1 MNKSDLITK
10 IVNLNSGVYQKDAS
24 KIVNIFF
31 NTISNAIV
39 KNDRVELRGFGVFG
53 SKERNLSLDD
63 AQQLLKNHNQHSKI
77 VALTVNSND
86 DFIKDIKQNIKPD
99 YFQFHGNETP
109 LRCEEIKV
117 KFDIP
122 IIKGIGIKNK
132 LDLIKA
138 NQDYENLC
146 DIILLDSPSTIL
158 PGGNGEMFNWNI
170 IKNCEPQK
178 KWMLAGGLNI
188 NNIEQAVKISNPP
201 AIDISSG
208 VEISKGIKDPEMIKN
223 FISKC
228 RNI

>member
-1 MNKSDLITK
+1 MSNNFEIKICGINNKLSM
-10 IVNLNSGVYQKDAS
+10 DAAIES
-24 KIVNIFF
+24 KADYIG
-31 NTISNAIV
+31 
-39 KNDRVELRGFGVFG
+39 LVFYDK
-53 SKERNLSLDD
+53 SPRNLSLDD
-63 AQQLLKNHNQHSKI
+63 AQQLLKNRNQHSKI
-77 VALTVNSND
+77 VALTVNSD
-86 DFIKDIKQNIKPD
+86 DNFIKDIKQNIKPD

-109 LRCEEIKV
+109 LRCKEIKV
-117 KFDIP
+117 KFKIP

-146 DIILLDSPSTIL
+146 DILLLDSPSTIL

-223 FISKC
+223 FITKC

>member
-1 MNKSDLITK
+1 MSNNFEIKICGINDKLSMDAAIESKADYIGLVFYDKSP
-10 IVNLNSGVYQKDAS
+10 
-24 KIVNIFF
+24 
-31 NTISNAIV
+31 
-39 KNDRVELRGFGVFG
+39 
-53 SKERNLSLDD
+53 RNLSLGD
-63 AQQLLKNHNQHSKI
+63 AKKLLKNRNQHSKI
-77 VALTVNSND
+77 VALTVNSDD
-86 DFIKDIKQNIKPD
+86 DFIKDIEQNIKPD
-99 YFQFHGNETP
+99 YFQLHGNETP
-109 LRCEEIKV
+109 LRCKEIKV
-117 KFDIP
+117 KFEIP

-146 DIILLDSPSTIL
+146 DILLLDSPSSIL

-170 IKNCEPQK
+170 IKNCEPSK

-188 NNIEQAVKISNPP
+188 NNIEKAVKVSNPP

-223 FISKC
+223 FITKC

>member
-1 MNKSDLITK
+1 MSNNFEIKICGINDKLCMDAAIESKADYIGLVFYDKSP
-10 IVNLNSGVYQKDAS
+10 
-24 KIVNIFF
+24 
-31 NTISNAIV
+31 
-39 KNDRVELRGFGVFG
+39 
-53 SKERNLSLDD
+53 RNLSLGD
-63 AQQLLKNHNQHSKI
+63 AKKLLKNRNQHSKI
-77 VALTVNSND
+77 VALTVNSDD

-109 LRCEEIKV
+109 LRCKEIKV
-117 KFDIP
+117 KFETP

-146 DIILLDSPSTIL
+146 DILLLDSPSTIL

-223 FISKC
+223 FITKC

>member
-1 MNKSDLITK
+1 MSNNFEIKICGINDKLCMDAAIESKADYIGLVFYDKSP
-10 IVNLNSGVYQKDAS
+10 
-24 KIVNIFF
+24 
-31 NTISNAIV
+31 
-39 KNDRVELRGFGVFG
+39 
-53 SKERNLSLDD
+53 RNLSLGD
-63 AQQLLKNHNQHSKI
+63 AQQLLKNRNQHSKI
-77 VALTVNSND
+77 VALTVNSDD

-109 LRCEEIKV
+109 LRCKEIKV
-117 KFDIP
+117 KFGIP

-146 DIILLDSPSTIL
+146 DILLLDSPSTIL
-158 PGGNGEMFNWNI
+158 PGGNGEIFNWNI

-223 FISKC
+223 FITKC

>member
-1 MNKSDLITK
+1 MSNNFEIKICGINNKLSM
-10 IVNLNSGVYQKDAS
+10 DAAIES
-24 KIVNIFF
+24 KADYIG
-31 NTISNAIV
+31 
-39 KNDRVELRGFGVFG
+39 LVFYDK
-53 SKERNLSLDD
+53 SPRNLSLDD
-63 AQQLLKNHNQHSKI
+63 AQQLLKNRNQHSKI
-77 VALTVNSND
+77 VALTVNSDD

-109 LRCEEIKV
+109 LRCKEIKV
-117 KFDIP
+117 KFEIP

-138 NQDYENLC
+138 NQNYENLC
-146 DIILLDSPSTIL
+146 DILLLDSPSTIL
-158 PGGNGEMFNWNI
+158 PGGNGETFNWNF

-208 VEISKGIKDPEMIKN
+208 VEISKGIKDPDMIKN
-223 FISKC
+223 FITKC

>member
-1 MNKSDLITK
+1 MSNNFEIKICGINDKS
-10 IVNLNSGVYQKDAS
+10 SMDAAIES
-24 KIVNIFF
+24 KADYIG
-31 NTISNAIV
+31 
-39 KNDRVELRGFGVFG
+39 LVFYDK
-53 SKERNLSLDD
+53 SPRNLSLGD
-63 AQQLLKNHNQHSKI
+63 AQQLLKNRNQHSKI
-77 VALTVNSND
+77 VALTVNSDD

-109 LRCEEIKV
+109 LRCKEIKV
-117 KFDIP
+117 KFETP

-138 NQDYENLC
+138 NQNYENLC
-146 DIILLDSPSTIL
+146 DILLLDSPSTIL

>member
-1 MNKSDLITK
+1 MSHNFEIK
-10 IVNLNSGVYQKDAS
+10 ICG
-24 KIVNIFF
+24 
-31 NTISNAIV
+31 ISNKLCMDAAIES
-39 KNDRVELRGFGVFG
+39 KTDYIGLVFYDK
-53 SKERNLSLDD
+53 SPRNLSLGD
-63 AQQLLKNHNQHSKI
+63 AQQLLKNRNQHSKI
-77 VALTVNSND
+77 VALTVNSDD
-86 DFIKDIKQNIKPD
+86 DFIKEIKQNIKPD

-109 LRCEEIKV
+109 LRCKEIKV
-117 KFDIP
+117 KFEIP

-146 DIILLDSPSTIL
+146 DILLLDSPSSIL
-158 PGGNGEMFNWNI
+158 PGGNGEIFNWNI

-188 NNIEQAVKISNPP
+188 NNIEKAVKVSNPP

-223 FISKC
+223 FITKC

>member
-1 MNKSDLITK
+1 MSNNFEIKICGINDKLSMDAAIESKADYIGLVFYDKSP
-10 IVNLNSGVYQKDAS
+10 
-24 KIVNIFF
+24 
-31 NTISNAIV
+31 
-39 KNDRVELRGFGVFG
+39 
-53 SKERNLSLDD
+53 RNLSLGD
-63 AQQLLKNHNQHSKI
+63 AKKLLKNRNQHSKI
-77 VALTVNSND
+77 VALTVNSDD
-86 DFIKDIKQNIKPD
+86 DFIKDIEQNIRPD
-99 YFQFHGNETP
+99 YFQLHGNETP
-109 LRCEEIKV
+109 LRCKEIKV
-117 KFDIP
+117 KFEIP

-146 DIILLDSPSTIL
+146 DILLLDSPSSIL

-170 IKNCEPQK
+170 IKNCEPSK

-188 NNIEQAVKISNPP
+188 NNIEKAVKISNPP

-223 FISKC
+223 FITKC

>member
-1 MNKSDLITK
+1 MSNNFEIKICGINDKLCMDAAIESKADYIGLVFYDKSP
-10 IVNLNSGVYQKDAS
+10 
-24 KIVNIFF
+24 
-31 NTISNAIV
+31 
-39 KNDRVELRGFGVFG
+39 
-53 SKERNLSLDD
+53 RNLSLGD
-63 AQQLLKNHNQHSKI
+63 AQQLLKNRNQHSKI
-77 VALTVNSND
+77 VALTVNSDD

-109 LRCEEIKV
+109 LRCKEIKV
-117 KFDIP
+117 KFEIP

-138 NQDYENLC
+138 NQNYENLC
-146 DIILLDSPSTIL
+146 DILLLDSPSTIL
-158 PGGNGEMFNWNI
+158 PGGNGEMFNWNF

-223 FISKC
+223 FITKC
-228 RNI
+228 RSI

>member
-1 MNKSDLITK
+1 MSNDFEIKICGINDKLCMEAAIESKAEYIGLVFYNKSP
-10 IVNLNSGVYQKDAS
+10 
-24 KIVNIFF
+24 
-31 NTISNAIV
+31 
-39 KNDRVELRGFGVFG
+39 
-53 SKERNLSLDD
+53 RNLSLVD
-63 AQQLLKNHNQHSKI
+63 AKQLLQTRNKHSKI
-77 VALTVNSND
+77 VALTVNSD
-86 DFIKDIKQNIKPD
+86 DNFIRDIEQNIKPD
-99 YFQFHGNETP
+99 YLQLHGNETP
-109 LRCEEIKV
+109 LRCKEIRM
-117 KFDIP
+117 KFKIP

-138 NQDYENLC
+138 NKDYENLC
-146 DIILLDSPSTIL
+146 DILLLDSPSTIL
-158 PGGNGEMFNWNI
+158 PGGNGEVFNWNI
-170 IKNCEPQK
+170 VKNYEPQK

>member
-1 MNKSDLITK
+1 MSNNFEIKICGINDKLCMDAAIESKADYIGLVFYDKSP
-10 IVNLNSGVYQKDAS
+10 
-24 KIVNIFF
+24 
-31 NTISNAIV
+31 
-39 KNDRVELRGFGVFG
+39 
-53 SKERNLSLDD
+53 RNLSLGD
-63 AQQLLKNHNQHSKI
+63 AQQLLKNRNQHSKI
-77 VALTVNSND
+77 VALTVNSDD
-86 DFIKDIKQNIKPD
+86 DFIKDIKQKIKPD

-109 LRCEEIKV
+109 LRCKEIKV
-117 KFDIP
+117 KFEIP

-146 DIILLDSPSTIL
+146 DILLLDSPSTIL
-158 PGGNGEMFNWNI
+158 PGGNGEMFNWNF

-223 FISKC
+223 FITKC

>member
-1 MNKSDLITK
+1 MSNNFEIKICGINDKLSMDAAIESKADYIGLVFYDKSP
-10 IVNLNSGVYQKDAS
+10 
-24 KIVNIFF
+24 
-31 NTISNAIV
+31 
-39 KNDRVELRGFGVFG
+39 
-53 SKERNLSLDD
+53 RNLSLGD
-63 AQQLLKNHNQHSKI
+63 AKQLLKNRNQHSKI
-77 VALTVNSND
+77 VALTVNSDD
-86 DFIKDIKQNIKPD
+86 DFIRDIEQNIKPD
-99 YFQFHGNETP
+99 YFQLHGNETP
-109 LRCEEIKV
+109 LRCKEIKT
-117 KFDIP
+117 KFEIP

-146 DIILLDSPSTIL
+146 DILLLDSPSSIL

-170 IKNCEPQK
+170 IKNCEPSK

-188 NNIEQAVKISNPP
+188 NNIEKAVKVSNPP

-223 FISKC
+223 FITKC

>member
-1 MNKSDLITK
+1 MSNNFEIKICGINDKS
-10 IVNLNSGVYQKDAS
+10 SMDAAIES
-24 KIVNIFF
+24 KADYIG
-31 NTISNAIV
+31 
-39 KNDRVELRGFGVFG
+39 LVFYDK
-53 SKERNLSLDD
+53 SPRNLSLDD
-63 AQQLLKNHNQHSKI
+63 AQQLLKNRNQHSKI
-77 VALTVNSND
+77 VALTVNSDD

-109 LRCEEIKV
+109 LRCKEIKV

-223 FISKC
+223 FITKC
-228 RNI
+228 RSI

>member
-1 MNKSDLITK
+1 MSNNFEIKICGINNKLSM
-10 IVNLNSGVYQKDAS
+10 DAAIES
-24 KIVNIFF
+24 KADYIG
-31 NTISNAIV
+31 
-39 KNDRVELRGFGVFG
+39 LVFYDK
-53 SKERNLSLDD
+53 SPRNLSLDD
-63 AQQLLKNHNQHSKI
+63 AQQLLKNRNQHSKI

-109 LRCEEIKV
+109 LRCKEIKV

>member
-1 MNKSDLITK
+1 MSNNFEIKICGINDKLCMDAAIESKADYIGLVFYDKSP
-10 IVNLNSGVYQKDAS
+10 
-24 KIVNIFF
+24 
-31 NTISNAIV
+31 
-39 KNDRVELRGFGVFG
+39 
-53 SKERNLSLDD
+53 RNLSLGD
-63 AQQLLKNHNQHSKI
+63 AQQLLKNRNQHSKI
-77 VALTVNSND
+77 VALTVNSDD
-86 DFIKDIKQNIKPD
+86 DFIKEIKQNIKPD

-109 LRCEEIKV
+109 LRCKEIKV
-117 KFDIP
+117 KFETP
-122 IIKGIGIKNK
+122 IIKAIGIKNK

-170 IKNCEPQK
+170 IKNCEPQE

-223 FISKC
+223 FITKC

>member
-1 MNKSDLITK
+1 MSNNFEIKICGINDKLCMDAAIESKADYIGLVFYDKSP
-10 IVNLNSGVYQKDAS
+10 
-24 KIVNIFF
+24 
-31 NTISNAIV
+31 
-39 KNDRVELRGFGVFG
+39 
-53 SKERNLSLDD
+53 RNLSLGD
-63 AQQLLKNHNQHSKI
+63 AQQLLKNRNQHSKI
-77 VALTVNSND
+77 VALTVNSDD

-109 LRCEEIKV
+109 LRCNEIKV
-117 KFDIP
+117 KFEIP

-132 LDLIKA
+132 FDLIKA

-146 DIILLDSPSTIL
+146 DILLLDSPSTIL

-223 FISKC
+223 FIKKC

>member
-1 MNKSDLITK
+1 MSNNFEIKICGINDKLCMDAAIESKADYIGLVFYDKSP
-10 IVNLNSGVYQKDAS
+10 
-24 KIVNIFF
+24 
-31 NTISNAIV
+31 
-39 KNDRVELRGFGVFG
+39 
-53 SKERNLSLDD
+53 RNLTLDE
-63 AQQLLKNHNQHSKI
+63 AQQLLKNRNQNSKI
-77 VALTVNSND
+77 VALTVNSDD

-109 LRCEEIKV
+109 LRCKEIKV
-117 KFDIP
+117 KFEIP

-146 DIILLDSPSTIL
+146 DILILDSPSTIL
-158 PGGNGEMFNWNI
+158 PGGNGEMFNWNF

-223 FISKC
+223 FITKC

>member
-1 MNKSDLITK
+1 MSNNFEIKICGINDKLSMDAAIESKADYIGLVFYDKSP
-10 IVNLNSGVYQKDAS
+10 
-24 KIVNIFF
+24 
-31 NTISNAIV
+31 
-39 KNDRVELRGFGVFG
+39 
-53 SKERNLSLDD
+53 RNLSLGD
-63 AQQLLKNHNQHSKI
+63 AKELLKNRNQHSKI
-77 VALTVNSND
+77 VALTVNSDD
-86 DFIKDIKQNIKPD
+86 DFIRDIEQNIKPD
-99 YFQFHGNETP
+99 YFQLHGNETP
-109 LRCEEIKV
+109 LRCKEIKV
-117 KFDIP
+117 KFEIP

-146 DIILLDSPSTIL
+146 DILLLDSPSSIL

-170 IKNCEPQK
+170 IKNCEPSK

-188 NNIEQAVKISNPP
+188 NNIEKAVKISNPP

-223 FISKC
+223 FITKC

>member
-1 MNKSDLITK
+1 MSNNFEIKICGINDKLCMDAAIESKADYIGLVFYDKSP
-10 IVNLNSGVYQKDAS
+10 
-24 KIVNIFF
+24 
-31 NTISNAIV
+31 
-39 KNDRVELRGFGVFG
+39 
-53 SKERNLSLDD
+53 RNLSLGD
-63 AQQLLKNHNQHSKI
+63 AKELLKNRNQHSKI
-77 VALTVNSND
+77 VALTVNSDD
-86 DFIKDIKQNIKPD
+86 DFIKDIEQNIKPD
-99 YFQFHGNETP
+99 YFQLHGNETP
-109 LRCEEIKV
+109 LRCKEIKV
-117 KFDIP
+117 KFKIP

-146 DIILLDSPSTIL
+146 DILLLDSPSSIL

-170 IKNCEPQK
+170 IKNCEPSK

-188 NNIEQAVKISNPP
+188 NNIEKAVKISNPP

-223 FISKC
+223 FITKC